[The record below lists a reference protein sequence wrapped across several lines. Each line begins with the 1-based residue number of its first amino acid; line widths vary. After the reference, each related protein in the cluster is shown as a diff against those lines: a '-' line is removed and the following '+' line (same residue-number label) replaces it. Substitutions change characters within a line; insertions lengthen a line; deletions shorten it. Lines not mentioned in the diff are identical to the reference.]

1 MDCRCLSCKH
11 LLHLWEISDNKNL
24 QIVLSWS
31 TNLLNCAVGKK
42 RETQVNQGEAIS
54 ASRLRAEQGW
64 WLQKPE
70 E

>member
-1 MDCRCLSCKH
+1 M
-11 LLHLWEISDNKNL
+11 I
-24 QIVLSWS
+24 LSWS